1 MVYRS
6 IGPLYFFFQRN
17 DSSDYDG
24 TFSMHTG
31 ADTLA
36 KIGQISEWNYLDSIN
51 ESVYPLPCGALSGSA
66 GEFFP
71 PGRDET
77 YVDFFS
83 PDLCRQ
89 ESLFIK
95 YML

>member
-1 MVYRS
+1 
-6 IGPLYFFFQRN
+6 
-17 DSSDYDG
+17 
-24 TFSMHTG
+24 MHTG

-89 ESLFIK
+89 ESLFITCLK
-95 YML
+95 FIQGLSVKIIDLFRI